1 MNEAYSLLGLQS
13 PQYLLEAASDLAP
26 NIFNGHASFPNEP
39 GLPMEIG
46 EVRNVFGKKNAKEEI
61 AKGVWEVLRNLAE
74 KRGAS
79 ISEIDAGA
87 DDYE

>member
-1 MNEAYSLLGLQS
+1 M
-13 PQYLLEAASDLAP
+13 PR
-26 NIFNGHASFPNEP
+26 
-39 GLPMEIG
+39 EIG